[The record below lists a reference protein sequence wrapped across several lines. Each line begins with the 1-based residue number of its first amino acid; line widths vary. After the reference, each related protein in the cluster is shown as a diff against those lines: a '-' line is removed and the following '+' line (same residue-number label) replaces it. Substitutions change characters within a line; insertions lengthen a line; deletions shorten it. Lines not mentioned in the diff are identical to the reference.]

1 MTLMRIVVALGG
13 NALLKRG
20 EPMTVANLR
29 ASVRRAAASLSPLI
43 ADQHGIVITHGSGP
57 QVGLLALQ
65 AAAGPSEGAYPLDV
79 LDAESEGMVGYLIE
93 QELDNVLPSEHLF
106 ATLLTRILVDR
117 SDPAFRHPTKPIG
130 PVYEKAVAERLAL
143 DRGWTIAENGMGW
156 RRVVPSPRPLK
167 VLETRVIEFLVE
179 QGVTV
184 ICAGGGGI
192 PVVERLDGSLAGIEA
207 VIDKDIEAVID
218 KDLASALLGR
228 QLGADH
234 LLLLTDVDGVYL
246 DWGTPTARA
255 IAWAAPT
262 ALRSDDF
269 APGSMGPKIEAAIGF
284 VAETGRPASIGRL
297 EDAILILRGAA
308 GTTIDVNVKGL
319 SFR

>member
-1 MTLMRIVVALGG
+1 MRIVVALGG

-20 EPMTVANLR
+20 EPMTAENQRAN
-29 ASVRRAAASLSPLI
+29 VRRAAASLAPLFG
-43 ADQHGIVITHGSGP
+43 DRHQLVITHGNGP

-65 AAAGPSEGAYPLDV
+65 AAAGPSEGTYPLDV

-93 QELDNVLPSEHLF
+93 QELDNVLPAGHLF
-106 ATLLTRILVDR
+106 ATLLTQVLVDR
-117 SDPAFRHPTKPIG
+117 RDPAFRHPTKPIG
-130 PVYEKAVAERLAL
+130 PLYEKAVAESRAL
-143 DRGWTIAENGMGW
+143 DRGWAIAEDEKGW
-156 RRVVPSPRPLK
+156 RRVVPSPQPQK
-167 VLETRVIEFLVE
+167 VLEARVIELLVA

-192 PVVERLDGSLAGIEA
+192 PVVERQDGSLTG
-207 VIDKDIEAVID
+207 VEAVID

-246 DWGTPTARA
+246 DWGTPAAKLIARA
-255 IAWAAPT
+255 GPT
-262 ALRSDDF
+262 ALRPDEF
-269 APGSMGPKIEAAIGF
+269 ASGSMRPKVEAVSGF

-297 EDAILILRGAA
+297 EDAVRILKGLA
-308 GTTIDVNVKGL
+308 GTTIDVGFAGL

>member
-1 MTLMRIVVALGG
+1 MRIVVALGG

-29 ASVRRAAASLSPLI
+29 ASVRRAAASLAPLI

-79 LDAESEGMVGYLIE
+79 LDAESEGMIGYLIE
-93 QELDNVLPSEHLF
+93 QELDNVLPSKHLF
-106 ATLLTRILVDR
+106 ATLLTQILVDR
-117 SDPAFRHPTKPIG
+117 SDPAFNNPTKPIG
-130 PVYEKAVAERLAL
+130 PVYEKTVAERLAL
-143 DRGWTIAENGMGW
+143 DRGWTIAEDGTGW
-156 RRVVPSPRPLK
+156 RRVVSSPRPLK
-167 VLETRVIEFLVE
+167 VLETRVIELLVA

-192 PVVERLDGSLAGIEA
+192 PVVERLDGSLAG
-207 VIDKDIEAVID
+207 VEAVID
-218 KDLASALLGR
+218 KDLASALLAR
-228 QLGADH
+228 QLGADR

-246 DWGTPTARA
+246 NWGTPTARA
-255 IAWAAPT
+255 IARAAPT

-269 APGSMGPKIEAAIGF
+269 APGAMGPKVEAAIGF
-284 VAETGRPASIGRL
+284 VAETGRVASIGRL
-297 EDAILILRGAA
+297 EDAILIVKGAA
-308 GTTIDVNVKGL
+308 GTTIDVSAKGL

>member
-1 MTLMRIVVALGG
+1 MRIVVALGG

-65 AAAGPSEGAYPLDV
+65 GAAGPSEGSYPLDV
-79 LDAESEGMVGYLIE
+79 LDAETEGMVGYLIE

-106 ATLLTRILVDR
+106 ATLLTRVLVDY
-117 SDPAFRHPTKPIG
+117 SDPAFLHPTKPIG

-179 QGVTV
+179 QYVTV

-192 PVVERLDGSLAGIEA
+192 PVVERLDGSLAG
-207 VIDKDIEAVID
+207 IEAVID

-297 EDAILILRGAA
+297 EDAILILKGAA